1 MLAQIGRLIDMVRL
15 RQNGL
20 LLLSVCLI
28 ASSYIF
34 TQLSLNNLSP
44 ITIAALRVTIVTPIF
59 GLLMLI
65 RKTRGPQ
72 LRLSGLLLFSVT
84 LVILPQILIAIGVSR
99 INAVSSSFIEASE
112 PLLTVVLGAII
123 LRERFKVQHA
133 VGLILAIIGT
143 VVIATKGFTIGL
155 GQSSLIGVL
164 AVAGSASSL
173 AISNIV
179 GKRLL
184 DDIAPDRL
192 LTTSM
197 AVGALCLLP
206 IAITLHPM
214 QIILAFTSPHVL
226 FALLGLSLLA
236 TGGGY
241 TLYFYALKTLSASR
255 VSSFL
260 YAIPVFTAVEALFL
274 LGDAIPVSVIWGGL
288 LIMSGVLMMQIRLL
302 NHSKEVEANETHT
315 LTGEE

>member
-1 MLAQIGRLIDMVRL
+1 MSMIRL

-34 TQLSLNNLSP
+34 TQLSLKSLSP

-59 GLLMLI
+59 GLLMLF
-65 RKTRGPQ
+65 RNSRGPQ
-72 LRLSGLLLFSVT
+72 PRLSGLLLFSVT
-84 LVILPQILIAIGVSR
+84 LVIIPQILITIGVSR
-99 INAVSSSFIEASE
+99 INAVASSFVEASE

-123 LRERFKVQHA
+123 LRERFKLQHA
-133 VGLILAIIGT
+133 LGLILSIIGT
-143 VVIATKGFTIGL
+143 AAIATNGFTVGIGK
-155 GQSSLIGVL
+155 SSVIGVL

-173 AISNIV
+173 AISNII

-184 DDIAPDRL
+184 DDIAPDYL

-197 AVGALCLLP
+197 GVSVVCLLP
-206 IAITLHPM
+206 IASILHPM
-214 QIILAFTSPHVL
+214 QIKLAFTSIHVL
-226 FALLGLSLLA
+226 SSLLGLSLFA

-241 TLYFYALKTLSASR
+241 TLYFHALKTMSASR

-260 YAIPVFTAVEALFL
+260 YTIPVFTALEALIF
-274 LGDAIPVSVIWGGL
+274 LGDAIPVSLIWGGL
-288 LIMSGVLMMQIRLL
+288 LILSGVLMMQIRFQK
-302 NHSKEVEANETHT
+302 HSKEVKHETHT
-315 LTGEE
+315 ITGED